1 MVYFKKITYK
11 GMLII
16 KKIKIIKII
25 PESLRV
31 NVYTQRPY
39 RVIGL
44 IGADIEYH
52 YGVERVTLA
61 FYRSSGTN
69 SGKIKGLWYPIVGIK
84 TTDGDFN
91 EFTDYLNLV
100 LRNSTHMGSANA
112 GWLAKSLFFAD
123 QNPNNQM
130 QRGFSNG
137 RHHKALRYV
146 GNTLQGLYDS
156 GQYRVMDKLNSDT
169 MNRILMA
176 EKIYPNNQ
184 HTQREN
190 YERFMEEIYIEDIL
204 KRADVPKKKAVQ
216 TENQTAGT

>member
-1 MVYFKKITYK
+1 
-11 GMLII
+11 MLII

-25 PESLRV
+25 PESFRV

-44 IGADIEYH
+44 IGTDIEYH
-52 YGVERVTLA
+52 YGLERVTLA

-69 SGKIKGLWYPIVGIK
+69 SGKIRGLWYPIVGIK
-84 TTDGDFN
+84 TIDGEFA
-91 EFTDYLNLV
+91 EFTDYLNIV
-100 LRNSTHMGSANA
+100 LRNSTHLGSANK

-137 RHHKALRYV
+137 RHHKALLYV
-146 GNTLQGLYDS
+146 GNKLQELYDS
-156 GQYRVMDKLNSDT
+156 GQYKVMDNLNSDT
-169 MNRILMA
+169 MNGILMA
-176 EKIYPNNQ
+176 EKIYTNNK

-190 YERFMEEIYIEDIL
+190 YERFMEEIYLEDIL
-204 KRADVPKKKAVQ
+204 RRSDVPKKTTAQ